1 MLTHKAFKAKA
12 LSRPDVKAEYDRL
25 EEEFALLDQFLQA
38 RASAGLTQAQIAERI
53 GTTQSAIA
61 RLESGAGRHQP
72 SLGTLRKYALALGCR
87 LEFRLVKDPTQRAKD
102 PTKPATRLRVKSVAR
117 GSA

>member
-1 MLTHKAFKAKA
+1 MLAHKTLKVRA

-25 EEEFALLDQFLQA
+25 EEEFAVLDQFLRA
-38 RASAGLTQAQIAERI
+38 RAAAGLTQAQVAERI

-72 SLGTLRKYALALGCR
+72 SLGTLRKYAQALGCR
-87 LEFRLVKDPTQRAKD
+87 LELRLIKDPARQGKRLSVRSTRARAKGD
-102 PTKPATRLRVKSVAR
+102 
-117 GSA
+117 